1 MAKITVS
8 WDESET
14 ERVMKAIEQAELLGE
29 TIADLKEI
37 VQDLKQTIKS
47 QVPQSDT
54 TPSEN

>member
-8 WDESET
+8 WDDSET

-37 VQDLKQTIKS
+37 VQDLKQTVKS
-47 QVPQSDT
+47 QMPQSNT
-54 TPSEN
+54 TSSEN

>member
-8 WDESET
+8 WDDSET

-37 VQDLKQTIKS
+37 VQDLKQTVKS
-47 QVPQSDT
+47 QMPQSNT
-54 TPSEN
+54 ASSEN